1 MTKVNRPVDPNLTE
15 AEEHLLIDCQILLHE
30 TIVSKNINRSELADK
45 AGMSKA
51 RLSQLMRPEANP
63 TIKTMARLFH
73 ALGEE
78 LSVAVKKKAQD
89 RRPVPEKPGMRTK
102 GRLEPI
108 YEALARLGK
117 DFAAAEPWK
126 WTNAPHL
133 APKVDDAQFVAL
145 LKEAAKE
152 LAASNDNRKQVVVM
166 ELDLMMTLEAA

>member
-15 AEEHLLIDCQILLHE
+15 AEEHLLIDYQILLHE
-30 TIVSKNINRSELADK
+30 TIVSKNINRSELANK

-78 LSVAVKKKAQD
+78 LSVAVKQKAQD
-89 RRPVPEKPGMRTK
+89 LTPVPEKPGKRTE

-108 YEALARLGK
+108 YKALARLG
-117 DFAAAEPWK
+117 DAAAEPWN

-152 LAASNDNRKQVVVM
+152 SAASNDNRRQVVVM
-166 ELDLMMTLEAA
+166 ESDLMMTLEAA